1 MPAFMTSSDPAVRDD
16 FLRATMRIF
25 LVVSPPMGRLQVVH
39 RGRSRS
45 LTHLD
50 CLDPS
55 DLTPDVI
62 MTTDTA
68 DRLIV
73 PCTEPPRV
81 RRQKLARSQ
90 VSSSEY
96 FSVSF
101 ECGTFATGGD
111 DHSLPSEEFVPATK
125 GTSLSD
131 ALKTVC
137 ARRGVDLSSVDV
149 FLENSK
155 TPLPVMTETSWLG
168 GKQLRLRARDDRSP
182 ARGLVKP
189 ANSQVPLRKTSGSY
203 RGSGGGRFF
212 SASTEDPNYVTE
224 SSHEGSFKGSKGPK
238 QRWSG
243 LFGNSKDTKME
254 SLVEQLNYYS
264 KHGIPPLPQ
273 QQVED
278 ENDEGLYIL
287 EDDWQA
293 VVTSSAELNEK
304 HRQQQTAI
312 WELLSTEIAYIRT
325 LKVITNLFL
334 ACLCN
339 LQAANILN
347 EVDKARLFS
356 NIPDIYAAN
365 RHFWCSHL
373 LPMLE
378 ESRKSGQPLNPQLL
392 LDGFRRFQDVFL
404 PYTKYCAEQAQCQHY
419 CRERH
424 QENEVFTAYLVWCET
439 QKDCNRLRLMDI
451 VVQPMQ
457 RLTKYSLLLKAIH
470 RNTETE
476 EHRESLSVMI
486 KCVDQ
491 FVNDVNST
499 LRQRQD
505 HERLKGIIARIE
517 SYDVVESKD
526 DEVDRML
533 KTYSEL
539 DLTCP
544 MPGCHVTQR
553 RHLLLESDLK
563 LKDNSTSKMDV
574 HCFLLTDVLLVCKAA
589 TKKSGGSVKVIR
601 QPYLVDRLIV
611 QELQKDSQGI
621 ALVYLNEFRTATAG
635 FILSSSEPKLIK
647 SWIDSIKKAQE
658 LYAAAK
664 QATSA
669 ATLAASSNIPI
680 TSAAGSISRQTSA
693 CYYEDDDILDTTEC
707 QSCASY
713 GTNAGLIPT
722 RSPRGGSSRGS
733 RGSSLVHSHSG
744 SMDMNEV
751 SSVSSVSQ
759 SRGVSVENELRGSSL
774 SSDEGIPALTTC
786 SCNDGKTVSQQ
797 SAPTPSPRSDR
808 RSLLSKSP
816 SPNTLS
822 VQVPVFSNLGQSLP
836 NLNLATSPNTSH
848 ASTPNPPT
856 SLLLVPPSGKS
867 TATTTHHHGGLLSP
881 GHRGVSYPPP
891 SPPRGSLRR
900 GFALTQS
907 RNPPLLKTRH
917 VNSSTVSSGAPT
929 IPSPTQGHSP
939 AASFDFDVPVIAGV
953 SPPSEERVTP
963 EPTENPST
971 GPVRSHPHRHA
982 MMKRLTRTDNR
993 RYHTAGAIDDI
1004 KKQDSRDASIHKRLS
1019 WNCGPGVQ
1027 GTSSTNSELPA
1038 SKCVSTE
1045 SVQSSSGVSST
1056 GSAHYSG
1063 SLVGDMDLLELDGP
1077 PLRVVCGNQLGC
1089 CFDTHLSTSGTSV
1102 TSPITDENESSACPP
1117 LSPAMEA
1124 INMELIRSR
1133 LSPGPTPPTDPGGV
1147 ETVNAENVNETQ
1159 EGATRIPPS
1168 KADILRMKDL
1178 ILTDSSVE
1186 ASQV

>member
-1 MPAFMTSSDPAVRDD
+1 
-16 FLRATMRIF
+16 
-25 LVVSPPMGRLQVVH
+25 
-39 RGRSRS
+39 
-45 LTHLD
+45 
-50 CLDPS
+50 
-55 DLTPDVI
+55 

-73 PCTEPPRV
+73 PCTEQPRV
-81 RRQKLARSQ
+81 RRHKLARSQ

-96 FSVSF
+96 FSVNF
-101 ECGTFATGGD
+101 ECGLLAAGGD
-111 DHSLPSEEFVPATK
+111 DHSISSEEFLPATK
-125 GTSLSD
+125 GMSLAE
-131 ALKTVC
+131 ALKPVC
-137 ARRGVDLSSVDV
+137 ARRGVDLTLLDV

-155 TPLPVMTETSWLG
+155 TPLSVLTDTSWLG
-168 GKQLRLRARDDRSP
+168 GKQLQLRARDDRSS

-189 ANSQVPLRKTSGSY
+189 SNSQVPLRKTSGSY
-203 RGSGGGRFF
+203 RGSSSGRFF
-212 SASTEDPNYVTE
+212 SASTEDPNYLAET
-224 SSHEGSFKGSKGPK
+224 SHEGSFKGSKGPK

-264 KHGIPPLPQ
+264 KHGIPQ
-273 QQVED
+273 QQQQAED
-278 ENDEGLYIL
+278 DNDEGIYDL
-287 EDDWQA
+287 EDDWQS
-293 VVTSSAELNEK
+293 VVTSAGDLSEK

-325 LKVITNLFL
+325 LRVITNLFL

-347 EVDKARLFS
+347 DVDKARLFS

-365 RHFWCSHL
+365 KHFWCKNL
-373 LPMLE
+373 LPMLA
-378 ESRKSGQPLNPQLL
+378 ESRKTCEPLNPQLL
-392 LDGFRRFQDVFL
+392 LDGFRRFQDIFL

-424 QENEVFTAYLVWCET
+424 QENEVFTAYLAWCET

-470 RNTETE
+470 RNTENE
-476 EHRESLSVMI
+476 EHRDSLAAMI

-526 DEVDRML
+526 DDVERIL
-533 KTYSEL
+533 KLHSEL

-574 HCFLLTDVLLVCKAA
+574 HCFLLTDVLLICKAA
-589 TKKSGGSVKVIR
+589 TKKGGVGVRVVR
-601 QPYLVDRLIV
+601 QPYMVDRLIV
-611 QELQKDSQGI
+611 QELARDSPSI
-621 ALVYLNEFRTATAG
+621 ALVYLNEFRTATAA
-635 FILSSSEPKLIK
+635 FVLSSSEPKLIK
-647 SWIDSIKKAQE
+647 NWVDGIRKAQE
-658 LYAAAK
+658 LYTAAK
-664 QATSA
+664 QASSA
-669 ATLAASSNIPI
+669 ANIAAASSIPV
-680 TSAAGSISRQTSA
+680 TTTVGSISRQPSS
-693 CYYEDDDILDTTEC
+693 CFYEDDDMMDQIEC

-713 GTNAGLIPT
+713 GTNTGLIPS

-759 SRGVSVENELRGSSL
+759 SRGVSMENELRGSSI

-786 SCNDGKTVSQQ
+786 SCSEGKAVTQQ
-797 SAPTPSPRSDR
+797 PVPTPSPRPDR
-808 RSLLSKSP
+808 RSLLSKTP

-848 ASTPNPPT
+848 ASAPNPPT
-856 SLLLVPPSGKS
+856 SLLLVPPSGKTSAS
-867 TATTTHHHGGLLSP
+867 TSHHHGGLLSP

-907 RNPPLLKTRH
+907 RNPPLQKTRH
-917 VNSSTVSSGAPT
+917 VNSSTVSSGVPT
-929 IPSPTQGHSP
+929 VTSPTQGPSP
-939 AASFDFDVPVIAGV
+939 AASFDFDVPVIAGI

-963 EPTENPST
+963 EPPEGAAST
-971 GPVRSHPHRHA
+971 GPLRSHPHRHA

-993 RYHTAGAIDDI
+993 RYHTAGAIDDL

-1019 WNCGPGVQ
+1019 WNCGPGMQ
-1027 GTSSTNSELPA
+1027 GSSPASSDLPA
-1038 SKCVSTE
+1038 TKYVSNE

-1056 GSAHYSG
+1056 GSVLYG
-1063 SLVGDMDLLELDGP
+1063 DSLVGELDLLEPDGQ
-1077 PLRVVCGNQLGC
+1077 PLHIVCGNQAGC
-1089 CFDTHLSTSGTSV
+1089 CFDTLLSEATSV
-1102 TSPITDENESSACPP
+1102 SSTAMDEAETSACPP

-1124 INMELIRSR
+1124 INMELLRSH
-1133 LSPGPTPPTDPGGV
+1133 LSPGPPAPSDPGGSGTSKV
-1147 ETVNAENVNETQ
+1147 EVREPQ
-1159 EGATRIPPS
+1159 DGATRSPPS
-1168 KADILRMKDL
+1168 KTDLLKMKDL